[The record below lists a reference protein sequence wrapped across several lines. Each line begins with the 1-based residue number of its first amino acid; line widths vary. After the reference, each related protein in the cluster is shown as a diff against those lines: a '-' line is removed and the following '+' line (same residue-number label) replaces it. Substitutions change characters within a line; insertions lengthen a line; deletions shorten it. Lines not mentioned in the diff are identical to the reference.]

1 MDWRVGDALE
11 NIANAT
17 EKFDFVLVDI
27 WKELYLPCF
36 DLFYPKL
43 NPSAWVLSDNM
54 IYPAH
59 SIQETTIYKN
69 RIQETQ
75 AFDTVLLPIGSGIEL
90 SFYKKK

>member
-1 MDWRVGDALE
+1 
-11 NIANAT
+11 
-17 EKFDFVLVDI
+17 
-27 WKELYLPCF
+27 
-36 DLFYPKL
+36 
-43 NPSAWVLSDNM
+43 M

-90 SFYKKK
+90 SFYKNK